1 MVEQPTVTDF
11 ARSYCFYVPQGHT
24 IWVRIQ
30 AECFCEV
37 VDYATGESDE
47 YVLGVRTQTGLR
59 TDPPSDA
66 LDPGYDFWMTFSKKH
81 VFVRRTHASAHTNNP
96 TRVPVGEFVTTG
108 WRLKSTPARQ
118 LHNPAE
124 ILQALQDGL
133 LIVARTEFVSN
144 DRSRGYRIEYPVKWA
159 DGDAVKDAFRVETGP
174 VLLLDPEKVRA
185 GVPPE
190 FDDFRWA
197 YLDYHGFDEVRC
209 MIERPTSI
217 LTGATYPASP
227 DTPRRHPALTG
238 DQIAA
243 IRDRLFSGWESP
255 IPQDEL
261 ERLFET
267 DHYSDLAYLPASTTM
282 FAVDDDPAG

>member
-1 MVEQPTVTDF
+1 MGEQPTVTDF
-11 ARSYCFYVPQGHT
+11 ARPDCFSVPRGHT
-24 IWVRIQ
+24 MWVRIQ

-37 VDYATGESDE
+37 VDYATGERDE

-81 VFVRRTHASAHTNNP
+81 IFVRRTHASVHTNNP
-96 TRVPVGEFVTTG
+96 TRVPVEEFVTTG
-108 WRLKSTPARQ
+108 WRLRPTPARQ
-118 LHNPAE
+118 LRNPAE

-133 LIVARTEFVSN
+133 LIVARTEFISS

-159 DGDAVKDAFRVETGP
+159 DGDSVKDAFRVETGP

-209 MIERPTSI
+209 MVERPTSI
-217 LTGATYPASP
+217 LTGVTYPAST
-227 DTPRRHPALTG
+227 DTPRRHPALTD
-238 DQIAA
+238 DQVAA
-243 IRDRLFSGWESP
+243 IRSRLFSGWELP
-255 IPQDEL
+255 IPRSEL

-267 DHYSDLAYLPASTTM
+267 DHYSDLAYLPASTAM
-282 FAVDDDPAG
+282 FAIDDDPMG